1 MSKRE
6 IKYAVS
12 INGIEEA
19 ANSSKDA
26 HERLRKI
33 YQNDF
38 LFACVIRREYSH
50 QGNLLEEIL
59 EG

>member
-1 MSKRE
+1 MPKRE

-19 ANSSKDA
+19 AKDSKEA
-26 HERLRKI
+26 HERLRRTE
-33 YQNDF
+33 QNDF
-38 LFACVIRREYSH
+38 LFAFVIRREYSEK
-50 QGNLLEEIL
+50 GNLLAEIL